1 LVIIDLCH
9 HQNVACD
16 APSGWR
22 KSVMLYL
29 VAQHEHSKSGKQ
41 TILTAE
47 AHLQENELVL
57 AEKLGLHCGI
67 LDGTISDF
75 DKDFKKDKYD
85 VIFVPYRLFCDQ
97 HNISEFV
104 AYFEG
109 KIAYWGLDHPV
120 LAKDSWSHLCAAGEE
135 LGTTMYL
142 MSKEGFDGLTL
153 IGYAMHKSVSS
164 SDRFSSK
171 VTLFSEEDKMK
182 WLIDNISLLHGQGL
196 IYCNEEAICKAISR
210 QLRKKKIKAEAYVDV
225 FDVSNKERVNYLT
238 NSFSNGGLPV
248 LVTTHS
254 VGKNLTN
261 PNIRFV
267 IHYDVP
273 EDIALY
279 QLHLSQIG
287 QLADDPLIFDLC
299 CI

>member
-1 LVIIDLCH
+1 
-9 HQNVACD
+9 
-16 APSGWR
+16 
-22 KSVMLYL
+22 MLYL

-57 AEKLGLHCGI
+57 AEKLGLRCGI
-67 LDGTISDF
+67 FDGTISDF

-85 VIFVPYRLFCDQ
+85 IIFVPYRLFCEQ

-104 AYFEG
+104 AYFDG

-120 LAKDSWSHLCAAGEE
+120 LAKDCWSLLCAAGEE
-135 LGTTMYL
+135 LGATMYL

-153 IGYAMHKSVSS
+153 TGYAMHKSVSS
-164 SDRFSSK
+164 ADRLSSK
-171 VTLFSEEDKMK
+171 VTLFSEEEKMK
-182 WLIDNISLLHGQGL
+182 WLIDSISLLHGQGL
-196 IYCNEEAICKAISR
+196 IYCNEEAVCKTISK

-225 FDVSNKERVNYLT
+225 FDASNKERVNYLT

-273 EDIALY
+273 EDRVLY

-287 QLADDPLIFDLC
+287 QLADDPLILDLC